1 MSEGNQIPGGSSERS
16 DWREMR
22 RAERRQRR
30 EGRGDHGW
38 GGPWIGGVVL
48 IVLGVLFLM
57 QNFGWQLPKNWWAAF
72 ILIPALGSL
81 MAARRSYETNG
92 GALDA
97 TVLGPGV
104 VAAPSR
110 RSGRGAVPWRQ
121 LGRLLA
127 DRPHHRRHGGDGP
140 QLLAPLKRADCIA
153 RRPLRFRAA

>member
-104 VAAPSR
+104 VGLLLVALAVALFLGVNWGVFWPIVLIVVGMGVMARSYWR
-110 RSGRGAVPWRQ
+110 R
-121 LGRLLA
+121 
-127 DRPHHRRHGGDGP
+127 
-140 QLLAPLKRADCIA
+140 
-153 RRPLRFRAA
+153 